1 MVRPWATDE
10 FWDLSQH
17 ETVPGAV
24 YVIGRKQY
32 IDNRERVRD
41 MAESGI
47 VQVVMSNPHEG
58 SATLIGQLTHLGLID
73 LAQQHKISVIGGG
86 DMPSDWPCL
95 QYDKF
100 LPEIL
105 DYEENLQAQAQAD
118 QIYTKQHKPYKFLF
132 LNGRQRRHRRDLI
145 DKAYIDAGLITDQSF
160 MIDYVNT
167 KKDIDS
173 LGLNLLY
180 LHKHIIIDRN
190 VRWEDQFLNL
200 VELFFNRKDNNNS
213 KSEFINNL
221 IRWRFRHDDHDSKFN
236 IDLNYSLRESAF
248 YDYVKK
254 EIVKAPEIM
263 AELLKFDP
271 IADFELDR
279 KFNNLFKFDNSFIL
293 NLVITKYQVLNYV
306 PEKFK
311 DHILINLFAINES
324 ITAKQYLH
332 SSYKNNTVFCSL
344 FD

>member
-1 MVRPWATDE
+1 MDYSIQKNLYNILEKLQSKVNQGFYNP
-10 FWDLSQH
+10 SQK
-17 ETVPGAV
+17 EEAV
-24 YVIGRKQY
+24 KIITKIRTEYQTE
-32 IDNRERVRD
+32 IDD
-41 MAESGI
+41 FI
-47 VQVVMSNPHEG
+47 
-58 SATLIGQLTHLGLID
+58 
-73 LAQQHKISVIGGG
+73 K
-86 DMPSDWPCL
+86 
-95 QYDKF
+95 
-100 LPEIL
+100 
-105 DYEENLQAQAQAD
+105 
-118 QIYTKQHKPYKFLF
+118 
-132 LNGRQRRHRRDLI
+132 RRDLI

-311 DHILINLFAINES
+311 DHLLINLFAINES